1 MKLEDLTKEELL
13 DYIKNLNEF
22 DNGKYGLVWDKE
34 KELEKIVV
42 DCDKYIPVLT
52 EKKKL
57 EIKNGGQDNIL
68 IEGDNFHSLSV
79 LNYTHKESIDVI
91 YIDPPYNT
99 GNKDFMYN
107 DKYVDIE
114 DGYRH
119 SKWLNFMEKRLKLAR
134 NLLKEDG
141 IIFISIDDNELF
153 QLRLLCDKIFG
164 ENNYINLISINTKN
178 NAGASGGGEDRRLKK
193 NLEYVLIYAKNYN
206 EVSLNTIYDYKEI
219 YPLVQSYKED
229 GISWKYNSVLV
240 SPGDK
245 EYLTS
250 TTDGSGEEI
259 KIYKRTNYEIKS
271 IKQFATDNNITE
283 EEVYNK
289 HYDKIFRGTMPQSS
303 IRPRV
308 MQKLEEIG
316 FVPDLISIEYV
327 PISGKNK
334 GTLYEQFYQGDKLN
348 LFAWLR
354 DVVVE
359 KDGKVYKKEQQGTL
373 WDMVGE
379 TKNLS
384 KEGNVK
390 FDNGKKPIKLMK
402 QLISLHTNK
411 DAVVLD
417 FFAGSGST
425 GHAVLDLNHDD
436 GGNRKFILCTNNE
449 NNICEEI
456 TYQRLKNV
464 INGYEIKKFGSM
476 VNKNALGGT
485 LKYFKT
491 EFVDVIGTRDQLYYD
506 LTEKCIPMLCVKG
519 DTFNK
524 VESNNEYAIF
534 TNNDNT
540 KYSCVY
546 FDIFGLKY
554 DEFINKIK
562 DIKEEKLLYIF
573 TLGDYVNTDN
583 LTGIDNYTIEPIPY
597 KIVELYKKVV
607 KMSKED

>member
-240 SPGDK
+240 SAGDK

-583 LTGIDNYTIEPIPY
+583 LNGIDNYTIEPIPY